1 MIRGIAFQY
10 ENGTPMDLL
19 TTRADS
25 SGTAIC
31 DYADVNTPVKGLPKI
46 VEYNWDYKYFFL
58 YDEQKVYPCKSE
70 FTPKQFI
77 ETTSDI
83 LTAYQCRTARL
94 EYYQNFDSSNEATV
108 TEQMHLGMVDLSGN
122 TSGVKFM
129 GSSEE
134 ILAAYDDILSSISNI
149 PFAMLSVICTYQDEP
164 VTELQL
170 EFAHNVDASVAFQE
184 IIKQHPALRMM
195 GCWIPE
201 RKGEPWYVY
210 VSGSHSPKINTI
222 WLPFDRTSGNGFYEE
237 VKRSKCWG
245 DPDWLQGDIM
255 IDIHKPRS
263 GLARVNPFDWSNTIE
278 IPEKVCGRKI
288 TSIYLGTNNKHITKL
303 IAPATIKKIGAYD
316 LSKCIHLKEAVLP
329 GVREIKE
336 TAFWDCKKLKDLWVS
351 EKLQYVEPDAF
362 PRGMKLTIHAPTGS
376 FAEEYAKRKK
386 FSFDPT
392 G

>member
-1 MIRGIAFQY
+1 MVRRIALQY
-10 ENGTPMDLL
+10 TEGTSIEIILSHKDQY
-19 TTRADS
+19 
-25 SGTAIC
+25 GKAIC
-31 DYADVNTPVKGLPKI
+31 NYANLTSPLKRIPKI
-46 VEYNWDYKYFFL
+46 VEYNWDYRNFFM

-70 FTPKQFI
+70 FTPTQFI
-77 ETTSDI
+77 ETASDV
-83 LTAYQCRTARL
+83 LTTHKCRTARL
-94 EYYQNFDSSNEATV
+94 EYYQIFDSSNEVAV
-108 TEQMHLGMVDLSGN
+108 TEQAHLGMVDLSGN

-134 ILAAYDDILSSISNI
+134 ILAVYDDILSSVSDI
-149 PFAMLSVICTYQDEP
+149 PFTMLSVICIYQDAP
-164 VTELQL
+164 VTELQI
-170 EFAHNVDASVAFQE
+170 EFAQNVDAGVVFQD

-237 VKRSKCWG
+237 LKRSKCWG

-263 GLARVNPFDWSNTIE
+263 GIARVNPFNWSNTIE

-288 TSIYLGTNNKHITKL
+288 TTISLRSNMHLTKL
-303 IAPATIKKIGAYD
+303 IAPATVKKIDAYT
-316 LSKCIHLKEAVLP
+316 LTKCIHLKEAVLP

-351 EKLQYVEPDAF
+351 EKLKYVEPDAF
-362 PRGMKLTIHAPTGS
+362 PRGMKLTIHAPAGS

-386 FSFDPT
+386 FYFSPT
-392 G
+392 E

>member
-1 MIRGIAFQY
+1 
-10 ENGTPMDLL
+10 
-19 TTRADS
+19 
-25 SGTAIC
+25 
-31 DYADVNTPVKGLPKI
+31 
-46 VEYNWDYKYFFL
+46 
-58 YDEQKVYPCKSE
+58 
-70 FTPKQFI
+70 
-77 ETTSDI
+77 
-83 LTAYQCRTARL
+83 L
-94 EYYQNFDSSNEATV
+94 EYYQNFDNSNEATV

-149 PFAMLSVICTYQDEP
+149 PFIMLSVICTYQDVP

-222 WLPFDRTSGNGFYEE
+222 WLPFDRTFGNGFYEE
-237 VKRSKCWG
+237 LKRSKCWG

-263 GLARVNPFDWSNTIE
+263 GLARVNPFNWSNAIE

-303 IAPATIKKIGAYD
+303 VAPASVKKIGASD
-316 LSKCIHLKEAVLP
+316 LAKCIHLKEAVLP

-351 EKLQYVEPDAF
+351 EKLNNVEPDAF